1 MWPET
6 WVGGGRGL
14 LGPGG
19 SSVAIAIREVAG
31 GLYGA
36 QGIGLCSDLR
46 RNCPFQ
52 EMPLHS
58 GHRDW
63 SLLCEALRGI
73 AVQQSKYWGRNEYA
87 QCGQRKEGALFV
99 EAWKTWQRKHSG
111 WTLEEFSEQREEA
124 PRVPVEGQS

>member
-1 MWPET
+1 MGTGTGPCSVKLSGEL
-6 WVGGGRGL
+6 GRQ
-14 LGPGG
+14 
-19 SSVAIAIREVAG
+19 V
-31 GLYGA
+31 
-36 QGIGLCSDLR
+36 
-46 RNCPFQ
+46 
-52 EMPLHS
+52 
-58 GHRDW
+58 
-63 SLLCEALRGI
+63 I